1 VTAPTTPARHD
12 SGRTF
17 TRDPSLWQRLTGVR
31 PEETPAVLWSM
42 LYVIALFLA
51 YYVLRPIR
59 DELGV
64 AGGVQNLPWLF
75 TGTLLAMLVVSP
87 LFALAVRSLPRR
99 QFIALAYRFF
109 AANLVLFAL
118 LLHFTDPEGQVWVG
132 RAFFI
137 WVSVF
142 NLFVVSVFWS
152 FMVDLF
158 DSEQGKR
165 LFGLFA
171 AGATAGGLLGSAITS
186 SLIAHLDR
194 SWLMAIAIVFLEV
207 AVLTSRKLT
216 RIAPA
221 FSHSTR
227 RDNPDQPLGGG
238 IFAGM
243 IHTLRS
249 PYLGGLALFILL
261 YSVTSTFLYF
271 QQASI
276 AQASFP
282 DRAARTAFFAN
293 IDLIVNAITL
303 VFQLF
308 VTGRMLAT
316 LGVVVTLCVLPLVS
330 LAGFAALAASPGV
343 VVIVAAQVAR
353 RVANFA
359 LARPAREILFTSIA
373 REDRYKAKNFID
385 TVVYR
390 GSDQLASWGYAGL
403 MGLGLTL
410 AQIPMIAVP
419 LSAVWLGLSVWL
431 GRTHQTQERRDTA
444 VAPSTD

>member
-1 VTAPTTPARHD
+1 PDA
-12 SGRTF
+12 
-17 TRDPSLWQRLTGVR
+17 
-31 PEETPAVLWSM
+31 
-42 LYVIALFLA
+42 
-51 YYVLRPIR
+51 
-59 DELGV
+59 
-64 AGGVQNLPWLF
+64 
-75 TGTLLAMLVVSP
+75 
-87 LFALAVRSLPRR
+87 
-99 QFIALAYRFF
+99 
-109 AANLVLFAL
+109 
-118 LLHFTDPEGQVWVG
+118 QVWIG

-171 AGATAGGLLGSAITS
+171 AGATLGGLLGSAITS

-194 SWLMAIAIVFLEV
+194 SWLMAIAIVFLEL
-207 AVLTSRKLT
+207 AVLASRRLS
-216 RIAPA
+216 RIARA
-221 FSHSTR
+221 FQYAAR
-227 RDNPDQPLGGG
+227 RDNNPDQPLGGG

-243 IHTLRS
+243 VHTLRS

-330 LAGFAALAASPGV
+330 LLGFAVLAASPSV
-343 VVIVAAQVAR
+343 AVIVAAQVGR

-359 LARPAREILFTSIA
+359 LARPAREILFTSSA

-390 GSDQLASWGYAGL
+390 GGDQLASWGYAGL

-431 GRTHQTQERRDTA
+431 GRTHQAQERQDAAA
-444 VAPSTD
+444 VPSIH

>member
-1 VTAPTTPARHD
+1 MPVAA
-12 SGRTF
+12 
-17 TRDPSLWQRLTGVR
+17 PSLWQRLAGVR
-31 PEETPAVLWSM
+31 QEEAPAVLWAL

-75 TGTLLAMLVVSP
+75 TGTLVAMLVASP
-87 LFALAVRSLPRR
+87 LFALAVRNLPRR

-109 AANLVLFAL
+109 AVNLVLFAL
-118 LLHFTDPEGQVWVG
+118 LLQFADPRLQVWVG

-152 FMVDLF
+152 FMVDIF

-165 LFGLFA
+165 LFGLLA
-171 AGATAGGLLGSAITS
+171 AGATTGGILGAAITS
-186 SLIAHLDR
+186 TLIAHLDR
-194 SWLMAIAIVFLEV
+194 AWLMAIAIVFLEA
-207 AVLTSRKLT
+207 AVLASRRLSLISQAFQ
-216 RIAPA
+216 RPA
-221 FSHSTR
+221 R
-227 RDNPDQPLGGG
+227 RDDPNQPLGGG

-243 IHTLRS
+243 VHTLRS

-293 IDLIVNAITL
+293 IDLIVNSITL

-308 VTGRMLAT
+308 VTGRMIAAV
-316 LGVVVTLCVLPLVS
+316 GIVATLCVLPLVS
-330 LAGFAALAASPGV
+330 LAGFAALAASPSVAV
-343 VVIVAAQVAR
+343 VVAAQVAR

-359 LARPAREILFTSIA
+359 LARPAREILFTSSA

-390 GSDQLASWGYAGL
+390 GGDQLASWGYAGL

-410 AQIPMIAVP
+410 AQIPMVAVP
-419 LSAVWLGLSVWL
+419 LSAVWLALSVWL
-431 GRTHQTQERRDTA
+431 GRSHRAQERQDPA
-444 VAPSTD
+444 MAPSIH

>member
-1 VTAPTTPARHD
+1 MLQSTVA
-12 SGRTF
+12 
-17 TRDPSLWQRLTGVR
+17 SLWQRLAGVR
-31 PEETPAVLWSM
+31 PEEAPAVLWSM

-64 AGGVQNLPWLF
+64 AGGIENLPWLF
-75 TGTLLAMLVVSP
+75 SGTLLAMLVASP
-87 LFALAVRSLPRR
+87 LFALTVRSLPRR
-99 QFIALAYRFF
+99 KFIALAYRFF

-118 LLHFTDPEGQVWVG
+118 LMHFANPDAQVWIG
-132 RAFFI
+132 RTFFI

-152 FMVDLF
+152 FMVDIF

-171 AGATAGGLLGSAITS
+171 AGATTGGIIGSAITS
-186 SLIAHLDR
+186 SLISHLD
-194 SWLMAIAIVFLEV
+194 SAWLMAIAIMFLEM
-207 AVLTSRKLT
+207 AVLASRRLSLL
-216 RIAPA
+216 APA
-221 FSHSTR
+221 LQHR
-227 RDNPDQPLGGG
+227 PRHNNPDSPMGGS
-238 IFAGM
+238 IFSGM
-243 IHTLRS
+243 VHTLRS
-249 PYLGGLALFILL
+249 PYLSGLALFILL

-276 AQASFP
+276 AQSSFP

-293 IDLIVNAITL
+293 IDLIVNSITL

-308 VTGRMLAT
+308 VTGRIIAT
-316 LGVVVTLCVLPLVS
+316 VGIVVTLCILPLIS
-330 LAGFAALAASPGV
+330 LAGFAALAVSPSV
-343 VVIVAAQVAR
+343 TFIVGAQVAR

-359 LARPAREILFTSIA
+359 LARPAREILFTSSA

-390 GSDQLASWGYAGL
+390 GGDQLASWGHTAL
-403 MGLGLTL
+403 MSLGLGLM
-410 AQIPMIAVP
+410 QIPFIALP
-419 LSAVWLGLSVWL
+419 LSAVWLGLSIWL
-431 GRTHQTQERRDTA
+431 GRVHQMQERQDGCITS
-444 VAPSTD
+444 STD

>member
-1 VTAPTTPARHD
+1 MPSIETTV
-12 SGRTF
+12 
-17 TRDPSLWQRLTGVR
+17 PSRWQRLAGVR
-31 PEETPAVLWSM
+31 PEEAPAVLWSM

-75 TGTLLAMLVVSP
+75 TGTLLAMLVASP
-87 LFALAVRSLPRR
+87 LFALAVRNLPRR

-118 LLHFTDPEGQVWVG
+118 LLHFAGPDAQVWIG

-152 FMVDLF
+152 FMVDIF

-165 LFGLFA
+165 LFGLLA
-171 AGATAGGLLGSAITS
+171 AGATTGGLIGSAITAA
-186 SLIAHLDR
+186 LVEHLDR
-194 SWLMAIAIVFLEV
+194 SWLMVIAIVFLEV
-207 AVLTSRKLT
+207 AVLASRRLS
-216 RIAPA
+216 RLAPS
-221 FSHSTR
+221 FEHRPR

-243 IHTLRS
+243 VHTLRS

-276 AQASFP
+276 VQASFP

-303 VFQLF
+303 GFQLF
-308 VTGRMLAT
+308 VTGRMIAT
-316 LGVVVTLCVLPLVS
+316 VGIVATLCVLPLVS

-343 VVIVAAQVAR
+343 AVIVGAQVAR

-359 LARPAREILFTSIA
+359 LARPAREILFTSSA

-390 GSDQLASWGYAGL
+390 GGDQLASWGYAGL

-431 GRTHQTQERRDTA
+431 GRTHQAQEQQEQRQDAA
-444 VAPSTD
+444 VALSTD

>member
-1 VTAPTTPARHD
+1 M
-12 SGRTF
+12 
-17 TRDPSLWQRLTGVR
+17 TGVR
-31 PEETPAVLWSM
+31 PEEAPAVLWSM

-75 TGTLLAMLVVSP
+75 TGTLLAMLVASP
-87 LFALAVRSLPRR
+87 LFALAVRNLPRR

-118 LLHFTDPEGQVWVG
+118 LLHFAEADAQVWIG

-171 AGATAGGLLGSAITS
+171 AGATLGGLLGSAITS

-194 SWLMAIAIVFLEV
+194 SWLMAIAIVFLEL
-207 AVLTSRKLT
+207 AVLASRRLS

-221 FSHSTR
+221 FQHAAR
-227 RDNPDQPLGGG
+227 RDNNPDQPLGGG

-243 IHTLRS
+243 VHTLRS

-303 VFQLF
+303 AFQLF

-330 LAGFAALAASPGV
+330 LLGFAVLAASPSV
-343 VVIVAAQVAR
+343 AVIVAAQVGR

-359 LARPAREILFTSIA
+359 LARPAREILFTSSA

-390 GSDQLASWGYAGL
+390 GGDQLASWGYAGL

-431 GRTHQTQERRDTA
+431 GRTHQAQERQDAAA
-444 VAPSTD
+444 VPSIH

>member
-1 VTAPTTPARHD
+1 MPGAAPT
-12 SGRTF
+12 S
-17 TRDPSLWQRLTGVR
+17 PSRQPLLQRLAGVR
-31 PEETPAVLWSM
+31 PEEAPAVLWSM
-42 LYVIALFLA
+42 LYVVALFLA

-75 TGTLLAMLVVSP
+75 TGTLLAMLVASP

-118 LLHFTDPEGQVWVG
+118 LLHFADPQWQVWVG

-171 AGATAGGLLGSAITS
+171 AGATAGGLLETGHHVRPDRAPGPLLADGDRHRVPGTGSARLAPAVAHRAGVPARRAPRQPGS
-186 SLIAHLDR
+186 AAGRRHLRGHGPHAALALPGRAGDLHPAVLGHLD
-194 SWLMAIAIVFLEV
+194 LP
-207 AVLTSRKLT
+207 VL
-216 RIAPA
+216 PA
-221 FSHSTR
+221 GQHR
-227 RDNPDQPLGGG
+227 
-238 IFAGM
+238 AG
-243 IHTLRS
+243 L
-249 PYLGGLALFILL
+249 
-261 YSVTSTFLYF
+261 V
-271 QQASI
+271 
-276 AQASFP
+276 P

-293 IDLIVNAITL
+293 IDLIVNAVTL

-308 VTGRMLAT
+308 VTGRMMAT
-316 LGVVVTLCVLPLVS
+316 VGIVATLCVLPLVS
-330 LAGFAALAASPGV
+330 LLGFAALAASPSV
-343 VVIVAAQVAR
+343 AVIVAAQVAR

-359 LARPAREILFTSIA
+359 LARPAREILFTSSA

-390 GSDQLASWGYAGL
+390 GGDQIASWGYAGL

-431 GRTHQTQERRDTA
+431 GRTHQAQERQDAAT
-444 VAPSTD
+444 APSIH

>member
-1 VTAPTTPARHD
+1 MPT
-12 SGRTF
+12 
-17 TRDPSLWQRLTGVR
+17 PSLLQRLIKVHA
-31 PEETPAVLWSM
+31 EEMPAVLWAM

-64 AGGVQNLPWLF
+64 AGGVHNLPWLF
-75 TGTLLAMLVVSP
+75 TGTLLAMLMASP
-87 LFALAVRSLPRR
+87 LFAWAVRSLPRR
-99 QFIALAYRFF
+99 QFIALTYRFF
-109 AANLVLFAL
+109 AANLMLFAL
-118 LLHFTDPEGQVWVG
+118 LLYAANPQWQVWVG

-152 FMVDLF
+152 LMVDIF
-158 DSEQGKR
+158 DSGQGKR

-171 AGATAGGLLGSAITS
+171 AGATAGGLLGALVTS

-194 SWLMAIAIVFLEV
+194 AWLMAIAIVFLEM
-207 AVLTSRKLT
+207 AVLASHRLSQ
-216 RIAPA
+216 IAPSWHRTA
-221 FSHSTR
+221 RHE
-227 RDNPDQPLGGG
+227 NPEQPLGGG
-238 IFAGM
+238 VFTGM
-243 IHTLRS
+243 VHTVRS

-261 YSVTSTFLYF
+261 YSLTSTFLYF

-276 AQASFP
+276 AQVSFP

-303 VFQLF
+303 ALQLF
-308 VTGRMLAT
+308 VTSRMLVRA
-316 LGVVVTLCVLPLVS
+316 GIVATLCVLPLVS
-330 LAGFAALAASPGV
+330 LLGFAALTASPGV
-343 VVIVAAQVAR
+343 AVIVAAQVAR

-359 LARPAREILFTSIA
+359 LARPAREILFTSSA

-390 GSDQLASWGYAGL
+390 GGDQLGSWGYAGL
-403 MGLGLTL
+403 MALGLTL

-419 LSAVWLGLSVWL
+419 LSAIWLGLSIWL
-431 GRTHQTQERRDTA
+431 GRTHQAQTQH
-444 VAPSTD
+444 VPPSTDFGGQNP

>member
-1 VTAPTTPARHD
+1 MRSAAPSR
-12 SGRTF
+12 
-17 TRDPSLWQRLTGVR
+17 WQRLTGVR
-31 PEETPAVLWSM
+31 PEEAPAVLWSM

-59 DELGV
+59 DEMGV
-64 AGGVQNLPWLF
+64 AGGVENLPWLF
-75 TGTLLAMLVVSP
+75 TGTLLTMLAASP
-87 LFALAVRSLPRR
+87 LFALAVRKLPRR

-109 AANLVLFAL
+109 AANLIFFAL
-118 LLHFTDPEGQVWVG
+118 LQFADPTWQVWVG

-152 FMVDLF
+152 FMVDIF

-165 LFGLFA
+165 LFGLLA
-171 AGATAGGLLGSAITS
+171 AGATMGGFLGSAITS
-186 SLIAHLDR
+186 SLIARFDR
-194 SWLMAIAIVFLEV
+194 AWLMAIAIVFLEL
-207 AVLTSRKLT
+207 AVLASRRL
-216 RIAPA
+216 
-221 FSHSTR
+221 SHFASSFEHDPHR
-227 RDNPDQPLGGG
+227 VDPDRPLGGG
-238 IFAGM
+238 VFAGM
-243 IHTLRS
+243 THTLRS

-276 AQASFP
+276 VQASFP
-282 DRAARTAFFAN
+282 ERAARTAFFAN

-308 VTGRMLAT
+308 VTGRMIGAV
-316 LGVVVTLCVLPLVS
+316 GIVATLCVLPLIS

-343 VVIVAAQVAR
+343 AAIVGAQVAR

-359 LARPAREILFTSIA
+359 LTRPAREILFTSIA

-390 GSDQLASWGYAGL
+390 GGDQIASWGYAGL
-403 MGLGLTL
+403 MGLGLSL
-410 AQIPMIAVP
+410 AQIPLAAVP
-419 LSAVWLGLSVWL
+419 LSAIWLSLAIWL
-431 GRTHQTQERRDTA
+431 GRTHLAQERQPGAPTA
-444 VAPSTD
+444 SAD